1 MTAFI
6 IAMYAV
12 PQPLEEM
19 LFEFMEGTAVKLMY
33 VTINIIPQPLE
44 EMLFEFMEG
53 TAAIDS
59 TGNLLGSGD
68 VK

>member
-1 MTAFI
+1 MNKAVVRKGGIGVGDQFKASLDVITAFI
-6 IAMYAV
+6 IKMY
-12 PQPLEEM
+12 
-19 LFEFMEGTAVKLMY
+19 T
-33 VTINIIPQPLE
+33 IPQPLE